1 MLLLNPTA
9 YGVCKIGLKE
19 YLYFSFE
26 QTQMRLKRKIDV
38 GRPVSDISW
47 SPLEH
52 FLLASTSLD
61 GSIHVWDIR

>member
-1 MLLLNPTA
+1 MLLSNQTA
-9 YGVCKIGLKE
+9 YGVCKIGIKE
-19 YLYFSFE
+19 YFGFKN
-26 QTQMRLKRKIDV
+26 TQMRLKKRRIDV

-47 SPLEH
+47 SPVEH